1 MHFRGQRQAGGL
13 CVTLL
18 THLRRIWGGEF
29 KERINFRSPGWLI
42 MNLILDGEK
51 KKQTKQ
57 SPTKSYTGRMV
68 RLNGS
73 FSALALKSF

>member
-1 MHFRGQRQAGGL
+1 M
-13 CVTLL
+13 TLL
-18 THLRRIWGGEF
+18 IHLRRIWGGKI

-42 MNLILDGEK
+42 MNLILNREK
-51 KKQTKQ
+51 KKQKKQ
-57 SPTKSYTGRMV
+57 SPTKPYTGRMV